1 MPLCVGV
8 FCIYKVR
15 EGHDG
20 LADDQKVT
28 LSLLLKP
35 ADPGEAY
42 DIREKCDYPDETQ
55 DDQDVEDG
63 KIKNLYREPSFDG
76 ITNKLEILL

>member
-20 LADDQKVT
+20 LADDQKVA
-28 LSLLLKP
+28 LPLLLKP
-35 ADPGEAY
+35 AYPGEAY
-42 DIREKCDYPDETQ
+42 DIGGKRDYPDEHQ

-63 KIKNLYREPSFDG
+63 KILNPYRKPSLDG
-76 ITNKLEILL
+76 IACKLEILL